1 MKGFD
6 TKFADFTDYIL
17 GITKEIWED
26 RCLSTLND
34 YYADDIIVRS
44 PTSIVVGN
52 KEVIGTTMATLAE
65 FPDRTLLGEDVIWS
79 GTPEK
84 GMLSSHRILSTATH
98 SGSGVYGEATGKKIT
113 YRVIADCH
121 AIGNKVNDEWLVRDQ
136 GAIVR
141 QLGRSP
147 REFARNLILKEGG
160 PKACSKPFSPK
171 EDLQGPYKEMG
182 NSDEWGIKYAETLTG
197 IMKSDF
203 SSIRKNYD
211 RAIVAELPGGSTSY
225 SYGGLDEFW
234 MGLRAAF
241 PDAKFDLNHIIGLD
255 EPMLSPR
262 AAIRWSLSGK
272 HDGFGSFGH
281 PTGAEVYIM
290 GISHAEFGPRG
301 IRREFTVFDE
311 VAIWKQI
318 LLHVW
323 EDTLRC

>member
-84 GMLSSHRILSTATH
+84 GMLSPHRILSTATH
-98 SGSGVYGEATGKKIT
+98 SGFGVYGEATGKKVT

-147 REFARNLILKEGG
+147 REFARSLILKEGG

-225 SYGGLDEFW
+225 SYDGIDEFW

-241 PDAKFDLNHIIGLD
+241 PDAKFDFHHIIGLD

-323 EDTLRC
+323 EDTVRC